1 MRIYS
6 ALRTAT
12 SQAKGNRTHLGL
24 ACCATA
30 TALLALTATWSLG
43 VSALPDSGD
52 DVVLSPTPHLFRGDL
67 ARIWPHMGW
76 IAAGCIEV
84 EPADRPSLVR
94 INCQVWENG
103 VKVKDIPG
111 PRVVMNR
118 VRTKED
124 HQPNHKW
131 EASISLKP
139 VATSKDGIPRA
150 EVRMVLQDGYFVAS
164 HEPIVVVVPQ
174 SHGGTGTTLIK
185 EAVLARPS
193 NNYAVWHY
201 VMLPNLSSGMPKD
214 VGEGL
219 GECAWGVVMSIE
231 IKDPDE
237 K

>member
-1 MRIYS
+1 MRIFS

-24 ACCATA
+24 ACSATA

-43 VSALPDSGD
+43 VSALPDSGG

-67 ARIWPHMGW
+67 VRIWPHIGW
-76 IAAGCIEV
+76 IAAGCVEV

-103 VKVKDIPG
+103 VKAKDIPG
-111 PRVVMNR
+111 PGVVMER

-124 HQPNHKW
+124 HQPNRKW

-150 EVRMVLQDGYFVAS
+150 EVRMVLQDGYTVAT
-164 HEPIVVVVPQ
+164 HEPIVVVVPRA
-174 SHGGTGTTLIK
+174 HGGTGTTLIK
-185 EAVLARPS
+185 ESVSARPS
-193 NNYAVWHY
+193 KTYAVWQY
-201 VMLPNLSSGMPKD
+201 VILPNLSSGLPTD
-214 VGEGL
+214 PGEGL
-219 GECAWGVVMSIE
+219 EECAWGIVMGIE
-231 IKDPDE
+231 VKE
-237 K
+237 GG